1 MNKILLLIT
10 SIMFTSSIVFS
21 QSWKYDLDERDGLY
35 YKENSKTP
43 FSGTNF
49 SYWDNR
55 KIRNKIFY
63 KKGLRYKFSMHNKNG
78 KKIYEDIIKN
88 NIREETE
95 WYENGK
101 KKNHEFFLLQE
112 EGGAIKTGKWTS
124 WYENGQKEDE
134 ENYKDGELDGLE
146 TWWYKNGQKHKEL
159 TYKNGE
165 KDGLVTW
172 WYENGQKEEEGIA
185 IGDASGYDIRDG
197 LWTFWSPDGK
207 ESSELIYKV
216 GNRWNG
222 KWTSWYKDGQ
232 KEEEKNY
239 KNGELDGLAT
249 SWNKDGQKLH
259 ERIYKDGRTIKGK

>member
-1 MNKILLLIT
+1 MKKLLLLIT
-10 SIMFTSSIVFS
+10 SIMFTTSIVFP
-21 QSWKYDLDERDGLY
+21 QSWKYELDDRDGLW

-49 SYWDNR
+49 SYWDNG
-55 KIRNKIFY
+55 KIRNKIVY
-63 KKGLRYKFSMHNKNG
+63 KKGLRYKFYMYNENG

-101 KKNHEFFLLQE
+101 KKNHQFFLLQE
-112 EGGAIKTGKWTS
+112 EGGSMYTGKWTY
-124 WYENGQKEDE
+124 WYENGKKKEE
-134 ENYKDGELDGLE
+134 ITYKDGKLDGLE

-159 TYKNGE
+159 TYKDGE
-165 KDGLVTW
+165 PDGLVTW

-185 IGDASGYDIRDG
+185 IGRKVGGYDIRDG

-222 KWTSWYKDGQ
+222 KWTSRYNDGQKKYEYTYKDGKRISSKRWNEDGSV
-232 KEEEKNY
+232 KE
-239 KNGELDGLAT
+239 
-249 SWNKDGQKLH
+249 
-259 ERIYKDGRTIKGK
+259 